1 MSRADSGRLHSD
13 REELISRAF
22 VSLADTLVDEYDVID
37 LLDRLVG
44 YSVELLAADAAGIV
58 LADARGG
65 LRAVAASSEDAQLME
80 LLQLQSDQGPCL
92 DCVRSG
98 SPVNV
103 IDLTVPAAAD
113 RWPVF
118 AAAVA
123 DSVAFRSVHALPL
136 RLRGEAIGA
145 LNLFH
150 RQPGPL
156 PPVDLS
162 LGQAL
167 ADVATIGILSRTRRP
182 TRGDRQRTTPG
193 RVEQPGHHRAS
204 QRRAG
209 PERRPE
215 HGRRVRSPAP
225 LRPQPQREAR
235 RSRPPG
241 RRQGFRPHR
250 DPRTRTSATPTAITT
265 LLTSTPWTV
274 GYRTRAALLTW
285 RPQTPAASSSSR
297 ALGGLRCD
305 LT

>member
-1 MSRADSGRLHSD
+1 MNPAEIGREH
-13 REELISRAF
+13 RITRAF

-44 YSVELLAADAAGIV
+44 YTVELLAADAAGIV
-58 LADARGG
+58 LADARGELG
-65 LRAVAASSEDAQLME
+65 AVAASSESAQLME

-103 IDLTVPAAAD
+103 NDLTVTAAAD

-123 DSVAFRSVHALPL
+123 DSGAFRSVHALPL

-150 RQPGPL
+150 RQPGPF

-167 ADVATIGILSRTRRP
+167 ADVATIGILSERAVRHGEILNEQLQSALNSRVIIEQAKGVLTQRGNLSMDAAFDRLRSYARNGNLRLSEVARQIVENDIADDVLATRVARIL
-182 TRGDRQRTTPG
+182 
-193 RVEQPGHHRAS
+193 
-204 QRRAG
+204 RRK
-209 PERRPE
+209 
-215 HGRRVRSPAP
+215 
-225 LRPQPQREAR
+225 
-235 RSRPPG
+235 
-241 RRQGFRPHR
+241 
-250 DPRTRTSATPTAITT
+250 
-265 LLTSTPWTV
+265 
-274 GYRTRAALLTW
+274 
-285 RPQTPAASSSSR
+285 
-297 ALGGLRCD
+297 
-305 LT
+305 

>member
-1 MSRADSGRLHSD
+1 MMNPAQTGREHLVT
-13 REELISRAF
+13 RAF
-22 VSLADTLVDEYDVID
+22 VSLADTLVDEYDIID

-58 LADARGG
+58 LADARGR

-103 IDLTVPAAAD
+103 IDLTVPAAAG

-123 DSVAFRSVHALPL
+123 DSAAFRSVHALPL

-150 RQPGPL
+150 RHPGPL

-167 ADVATIGILSRTRRP
+167 ADVATIGILSERAVRHGEILNEQLQAALHSRVIIEQAKGVLTQKGKLSMDAAFDRLRSYARSRNLRLSEVARQVVETDIADDVVATQVTRT
-182 TRGDRQRTTPG
+182 
-193 RVEQPGHHRAS
+193 
-204 QRRAG
+204 QRR
-209 PERRPE
+209 R
-215 HGRRVRSPAP
+215 
-225 LRPQPQREAR
+225 
-235 RSRPPG
+235 
-241 RRQGFRPHR
+241 
-250 DPRTRTSATPTAITT
+250 
-265 LLTSTPWTV
+265 
-274 GYRTRAALLTW
+274 
-285 RPQTPAASSSSR
+285 
-297 ALGGLRCD
+297 
-305 LT
+305 

>member
-1 MSRADSGRLHSD
+1 MSPAESGREH
-13 REELISRAF
+13 LITRAF

-58 LADARGG
+58 LADARGR

-92 DCVRSG
+92 DCVRTG
-98 SPVNV
+98 SPVTV

-123 DSVAFRSVHALPL
+123 DSAAFRSVHALPL

-150 RQPGPL
+150 RHPGPL

-167 ADVATIGILSRTRRP
+167 ADVATIGILSERAVRHGEILNEQLQTALHSRVIIEQAKGVLTQKGKLSMDAAFDRLRSYARSRNLRLSEVARQVVETDIADDVVATQVTRT
-182 TRGDRQRTTPG
+182 
-193 RVEQPGHHRAS
+193 
-204 QRRAG
+204 QRR
-209 PERRPE
+209 R
-215 HGRRVRSPAP
+215 
-225 LRPQPQREAR
+225 
-235 RSRPPG
+235 
-241 RRQGFRPHR
+241 
-250 DPRTRTSATPTAITT
+250 
-265 LLTSTPWTV
+265 
-274 GYRTRAALLTW
+274 
-285 RPQTPAASSSSR
+285 
-297 ALGGLRCD
+297 
-305 LT
+305 